1 MPVYLVYINYE
12 ARCTVLSPIQLDA
25 HSRTLP
31 AGRGPKGS
39 KDKPRTNLRRQ
50 WMYSHPHR
58 SRRLS
63 GGIGKT
69 TQVQDSQSFYRVP
82 SSGFRHKNHTGK
94 GTHRGL

>member
-50 WMYSHPHR
+50 WMYSPPTV
-58 SRRLS
+58 LA
-63 GGIGKT
+63 
-69 TQVQDSQSFYRVP
+69 V
-82 SSGFRHKNHTGK
+82 
-94 GTHRGL
+94 